1 MNILL
6 ALHNDLRCPVKQH
19 QLFWKAHC
27 LKACPGNLV
36 SILSRIALLSKS
48 RNILLTILRSVLNRA
63 VNQDK
68 WLWDYAHSLHHGHR
82 ILINPCGFG
91 NVQSPSNTQQGSGN
105 GEDTSQGSNQV
116 QSQGRSFLS
125 QYKADTS
132 KDSYLGQTPKQ
143 IRESARK
150 TLNFAKTATPS
161 FASPLQYFTQGK
173 ALTNSSSSGNEDPS
187 VPPQPIPVARDTRL
201 SVIRTNTIV
210 KPSQMASKM
219 TPPNSQPHSAKVNRP
234 DSGIL
239 NKAIPLKPSLALQQ
253 ITEDEEDE
261 GEEDEN
267 EEEDT
272 EHDEDHSRLTSE
284 NAMRDSVMLKIK
296 TNKARRI
303 EESEEED
310 GDKDEDDEEEQELIK
325 KRKEQ
330 FRIIQ
335 RLSGLAP
342 TPANITTNT
351 RVASS
356 AGLDETKTIHT
367 AQEPIVINKDDT
379 NALFLSC
386 TAEIIQ
392 DLVDLWK
399 SSLPWKVRMLITST
413 LIFIFFYCNALL
425 VAEG

>member
-1 MNILL
+1 
-6 ALHNDLRCPVKQH
+6 
-19 QLFWKAHC
+19 
-27 LKACPGNLV
+27 
-36 SILSRIALLSKS
+36 
-48 RNILLTILRSVLNRA
+48 
-63 VNQDK
+63 
-68 WLWDYAHSLHHGHR
+68 
-82 ILINPCGFG
+82 
-91 NVQSPSNTQQGSGN
+91 
-105 GEDTSQGSNQV
+105 
-116 QSQGRSFLS
+116 
-125 QYKADTS
+125 
-132 KDSYLGQTPKQ
+132 
-143 IRESARK
+143 
-150 TLNFAKTATPS
+150 
-161 FASPLQYFTQGK
+161 
-173 ALTNSSSSGNEDPS
+173 
-187 VPPQPIPVARDTRL
+187 
-201 SVIRTNTIV
+201 
-210 KPSQMASKM
+210 
-219 TPPNSQPHSAKVNRP
+219 
-234 DSGIL
+234 
-239 NKAIPLKPSLALQQ
+239 LALQQ